1 MTVLARPRLPFRPV
15 GRTVLAGA
23 DATAR
28 RAPWPLLALGLV
40 IACLALLPLVYLAI
54 RALEAEG
61 ALELLARP
69 RTISAV
75 WSTLALGLLV
85 AAGTVGL
92 GVPIAWLTT
101 RTDLPGRRLWA
112 VLAVVPLALPSYV
125 VGFAFVAFFGP
136 RGALQGALAPFGVDR
151 LPSIGGLF
159 GATLVLTLVSFP
171 YVTLA
176 ARAALLRLDPAVEE
190 CARLLGDGRL
200 TVFRRVTLPALVPAI
215 GAGALLAVL
224 YALSDFGAVSLLQFD
239 SLSRII
245 YLQYGASFDRSLAAV
260 LALVLVAMTVLVT
273 WGETRLR
280 RRAGSYVVGARRRPP
295 AIVRLGRWTWPSVA
309 FLVVVLGLALA
320 IPVGPIG
327 WWMVRGMAQ
336 GEPVRLVIDV
346 TRDTFLVGALAAVL
360 AVGIA
365 LPVAV
370 LGARYRSRVS
380 AAIESGVYAGY
391 ALPGIVVA
399 LAMVF
404 LATRTL
410 PVVYQTLGL
419 LVAVYA
425 VRFMPQA
432 VGGLRASLGMAGPR
446 MEEAGRTLGDGP
458 VRAFTMLT
466 VPYLRPSLVAGAAL
480 VFLTVVKELPLALL
494 LSPIGFETLATEI
507 WDAATSGFY
516 ARAAAPA
523 ALLFMLSVVTVFLLL
538 RSERSERQ
546 ESTEART

>member
-1 MTVLARPRLPFRPV
+1 
-15 GRTVLAGA
+15 
-23 DATAR
+23 
-28 RAPWPLLALGLV
+28 LLAIGLV
-40 IACLALLPLVYLAI
+40 IACLALLPLLYLGI

-61 ALELLARP
+61 VVELLTRP
-69 RTISAV
+69 RTVTAV
-75 WSTLALGLLV
+75 WSTLLLALLV
-85 AAGTVGL
+85 AASTVGL

-101 RTDLPGRRLWA
+101 RTDLPGRRWWA
-112 VLAVVPLALPSYV
+112 VLAAVPLALPSYV

-136 RGALQGALAPFGVDR
+136 RGALQSVLEPLGVDR

-176 ARAALLRLDPAVEE
+176 TRAALLRLDPAMEE
-190 CARLLGDGRL
+190 SARLLGDGRM

-215 GAGALLAVL
+215 AAGALLAVL
-224 YALSDFGAVSLLQFD
+224 YALSDFGAVALLQFD

-273 WGETRLR
+273 WGESRLR
-280 RRAGSYVVGARRRPP
+280 RRAGSYVTGVRRRPP
-295 AIVRLGRWTWPSVA
+295 TTVNLGRWTWPSIV

-320 IPVGPIG
+320 IPVGTIG
-327 WWMVRGMAQ
+327 WWLVRGMAQ
-336 GEPVRLVIDV
+336 GEPLRIVLDV
-346 TRDTFLVGALAAVL
+346 TRDTFLVGILAAGLAVALAV
-360 AVGIA
+360 
-365 LPVAV
+365 PVAV
-370 LGARYRSRVS
+370 LAARYRSRVT
-380 AAIESGVYAGY
+380 AAIETSVYAGY

-410 PVVYQTLGL
+410 PVMYQTLGL

-523 ALLFMLSVVTVFLLL
+523 ALLIGLSVLTVFLLL
-538 RSERSERQ
+538 RSERSDHAERA
-546 ESTEART
+546 EATA